1 MPEAPLRT
9 AKGKRWSLYLI
20 LAMLS
25 VVTLPAAWYWR
36 SLERLNA
43 LDLRQIRQRES
54 VMAPLENQVRER
66 LLQWKAAQSSVTTAQ
81 DKVKMAGEMP
91 DHWSHRSI
99 MIDNQRMSRVELEQ
113 YLREMTTDERNL
125 FVATTINVRASKTG
139 DSVFVDHQG
148 LDAADGLVV
157 TIKASLYTR
166 VGS

>member
-1 MPEAPLRT
+1 MPEALLRT
-9 AKGKRWSLYLI
+9 SKGKRWSIYLI
-20 LAMLS
+20 LATLS

-43 LDLRQIRQRES
+43 LDLQQIRQRES
-54 VMAPLENQVRER
+54 VMAPLENQVGER
-66 LLQWKAAQSSVTTAQ
+66 LLRWKAAQSSVTTVQ
-81 DKVKMAGEMP
+81 DKAKVAGEMP
-91 DHWSHRSI
+91 DQWSHRSI

-125 FVATTINVRASKTG
+125 FVVTTINVQASKTG

-148 LDAADGLVV
+148 LDTTNGLVV